1 MKYKNSYKT
10 TVDFLPWFDT
20 GYRFQSLHL
29 YEELGGEVARGE
41 MRLEVNGEQN
51 ALELIT
57 KQNTGTIK
65 LEQEGGLIFEI
76 PIFIIHRSHEKN
88 FLDISF
94 VCLID
99 DQFITDVH
107 QTTWD
112 NLEDM
117 IDSIF
122 PGKVQRRCET
132 DIQAKNIKY
141 YQNNETDQEFLKR
154 ICLGYKKNSIFAFG
168 LEGLVLKETMG
179 KYDSR
184 GDEEPSIE
192 LHVDS
197 DGVEQESPYQ
207 KEYKQDLYEPV
218 VDIWSNKELAG
229 KDYSTLLPV
238 NPRVTYKNGD
248 LNIVHKDYMQLM
260 ENLNYNVSYL
270 YSNMFQEVVITDRK
284 IPNYKIGDV
293 VTYVRDSKTTPNSK
307 LWPFKY
313 YLVKS
318 NEFFIAADDSSLVAD
333 DGYQTKWTTKLIGL
347 EENGKI
353 ALGTEDNP
361 TRK

>member
-10 TVDFLPWFDT
+10 TVDFLPWFNT

-41 MRLEVNGEQN
+41 MRLEVNGEPK

-57 KQNTGTIK
+57 DQNTGTII
-65 LEQEGGLIFEI
+65 LEQEGGVIYEI
-76 PIFIIHRSHEKN
+76 PIFIVHRSHEKN

-94 VCLID
+94 ICTKD
-99 DQFITDVH
+99 DQFITEAH
-107 QTTWD
+107 QTVWD
-112 NLEDM
+112 NIGDL
-117 IDSIF
+117 IDSVF
-122 PGKVQRRCET
+122 PGNIQRRCET
-132 DIQAKNIKY
+132 DIQSKNIKY
-141 YQNNETDQEFLKR
+141 YQNHETDQEFLKR
-154 ICLGYKKNSIFAFG
+154 ICLGYKKNSIFSFG
-168 LEGLVLKETMG
+168 LEGLMIKETMG
-179 KYDSR
+179 QYDSL
-184 GDEEPSIE
+184 GKKEPNIV

-197 DGVEQESPYQ
+197 DGLEQETPYQ

-218 VDIWSNKELAG
+218 INIWNNREIAG
-229 KDYSTLLPV
+229 KDYSDIQPV
-238 NPRVTYKNGD
+238 NPMVTYKNGN
-248 LNIVHKDYMQLM
+248 LNIVHKDYYQLM
-260 ENLNYNVSYL
+260 ENLNYNISYV
-270 YSNMFQEVVITDRK
+270 YSSMFQEVVITDRK
-284 IPNYKIGDV
+284 IPDYKIGDV

-333 DGYQTKWTTKLIGL
+333 DGFQAKWTTKLIGL

-361 TRK
+361 ARK